1 MLVRGHASLGPGAP
15 VAHVVTVCTGGSVR
29 TRFAVLGPVRAWRG
43 DTELPLGP
51 PKQRA
56 LLALLLTEAGHPVA
70 VHEIVDALWG
80 QDPPDSAV
88 NVVQRHVGALRR
100 LLEPD
105 LPAGGASRRLVRG
118 SGGYRLDV
126 DPDSLDLLRFRA
138 LRQRAE
144 QAVRDGEPPTATG
157 LLIEALALW
166 RGPAASGIAAE
177 VRSHPA
183 FTALDGEHLAA
194 VKEAAELALEAGPGL
209 GARVLVTLRQA
220 AAQHPL
226 DEGLQARLIL
236 VLAATGHQ
244 AEALDVHRTVRTRL
258 ADELGVRPG
267 PELQAALQRV
277 LGHTH
282 AQSAA
287 TPSGDAGSAEDA
299 EGTAQQ
305 DAVATIRPAQL
316 PVDLPAFTGRRGEL
330 ARVRELLCAS
340 DAPASTVVISAIG
353 GMAGVGKTTLAVHW
367 AHSVADRFP
376 DGQLYVNLR
385 GFHPSG
391 SIMSAAEAIR
401 SFLDAFGVP
410 GHRIPA
416 GLDAQAALYRS
427 LLADRR
433 VLIVLDNARDTE
445 HVRPLLPGAPGCLVV
460 VTSRNQLYGLVAGE
474 GAHSLTL
481 DVLTEAEAREFLARR
496 LGGERIAH
504 EPDAVAEIITLCGRL
519 PLALAVVSARAVVN
533 PAFPLASIAAELS
546 ESEDSLDA
554 FAGEAPAADA
564 RSAFS
569 WSYQL
574 LSPAAARV
582 FRLFA
587 LHPGPDCSLAA
598 VASLAGQR
606 VGQVRPVM
614 AELARAHLISE
625 PLPGRYGCHELLRA
639 YAAELGR
646 AHDSAQELEAAR
658 RRMLDHY
665 LHSAHAAD
673 SVLMP
678 TRDSIQLR
686 PHTVGVTVPRLPDQA
701 AAAEWLETNRSVV
714 LATIEQ
720 DARHGSG
727 EHSWQLALV
736 LELYLDRGGRWSEQ
750 LDAQTRAVEAAQ
762 RLGDISGQAFAHRA
776 LGFVSG
782 RLGRS
787 DEADA
792 HMARAL
798 ELFGE
803 TGDRV
808 GLSRTHRRLAFL
820 ANGRGRHEEAL
831 DHYAEASALC
841 RAAGRRNDEAGIA
854 NEVGWTY
861 ILMGKYED
869 ALTEC
874 GHAVAAHRETGDR
887 NGEAA
892 ALDSLGYAHHH
903 LRDHERALECY
914 EQALRLYRE
923 IRDRYLEADTLVH
936 IGDSHREADQDT
948 QAESAWREA
957 LGILD
962 EIGHPDAEHVRHR
975 LTDLAEPDRSR
986 RQ

>member
-1 MLVRGHASLGPGAP
+1 M
-15 VAHVVTVCTGGSVR
+15 R

-43 DTELPLGP
+43 DTELALGP

-105 LPAGGASRRLVRG
+105 LPAGDQSRWLVRG
-118 SGGYRLDV
+118 SGGYRLEV
-126 DPDSLDLLRFRA
+126 EPDDLDLLRFRA
-138 LRQRAE
+138 LRQ
-144 QAVRDGEPPTATG
+144 QAAQADQPPVATG

-177 VRSHPA
+177 VRCHPA
-183 FTALDGEHLAA
+183 FAALDGEHLAA

-244 AEALDVHRTVRTRL
+244 AEALDVHRGVRTRL
-258 ADELGVRPG
+258 ADELGVQPG
-267 PELQAALQRV
+267 PELQAALRRV
-277 LGHTH
+277 LARDH
-282 AQSAA
+282 AVQASTQPAEGAEEAA
-287 TPSGDAGSAEDA
+287 DA
-299 EGTAQQ
+299 EAAQP
-305 DAVATIRPAQL
+305 DGVATIRPAQL
-316 PVDLPAFTGRRGEL
+316 PVDLPAFTGRRSEL
-330 ARVRELLCAS
+330 AHVQALLPTS
-340 DAPASTVVISAIG
+340 EVPASTVVISAIG

-410 GHRIPA
+410 GQRIPA

-481 DVLTEAEAREFLARR
+481 DVLTEAEAREFLSRR
-496 LGGERIAH
+496 LGAERIAN

-546 ESEDSLDA
+546 DSEDSLDA
-554 FAGEAPAADA
+554 FAGEAPVADA

-574 LSPAAARV
+574 LSPEAARV

-587 LHPGPDCSLAA
+587 LHPGPDCTLAA
-598 VASLAGQR
+598 VASLAGLR

-614 AELARAHLISE
+614 GELARAHLISE

-646 AHDSAQELEAAR
+646 THDSAQELETAR

-665 LHSAHAAD
+665 LHTAHAAD

-686 PHTVGVTVPRLPDQA
+686 PHTAGVTLPRLPDRA
-701 AAAEWLETNRSVV
+701 AAAAWLETNRSVV
-714 LATIEQ
+714 LAAIEQ

-736 LELYLDRGGRWSEQ
+736 LELYLDRRGRWSEQ
-750 LDAQTRAVEAAQ
+750 LDAQTTAVEAAR

-776 LGFVSG
+776 LGFVCG
-782 RLGRS
+782 RLGRP
-787 DEADA
+787 DEADV
-792 HMARAL
+792 HLARAL

-803 TGDRV
+803 IGDRV
-808 GLSRTHRRLAFL
+808 GRSRTHRRLAFL
-820 ANGRGRHEEAL
+820 ANGRGRHEDAL
-831 DHYAEASALC
+831 DHYSEASALC
-841 RAAGRRNDEAGIA
+841 RAAGRRDGEAGIA

-874 GHAVAAHRETGDR
+874 GLAVAAHRETGDR

-903 LRDHERALECY
+903 LGDHERALECY

-923 IRDRYLEADTLVH
+923 VRDRYLEADTLVH
-936 IGDSHREADQDT
+936 IGDTRRAAHQDT
-948 QAESAWREA
+948 EAALAWREA

-962 EIGHPDAEHVRHR
+962 EIGHPDAADVRRR
-975 LTDLAEPDRSR
+975 LTELPEPDRSR

>member
-1 MLVRGHASLGPGAP
+1 MLGRGRAPRGPGAW
-15 VAHVVTVCTGGSVR
+15 AAQVVTVGTGGSVR
-29 TRFAVLGPVRAWRG
+29 TRFSVLGPVRAWRG
-43 DTELPLGP
+43 DTELALGP

-105 LPAGGASRRLVRG
+105 LPAGGDSRRLVRG
-118 SGGYRLDV
+118 SGGYRLEV
-126 DPDSLDLLRFRA
+126 DPDDLDLLRFRA
-138 LRQRAE
+138 LRR
-144 QAVRDGEPPTATG
+144 QAARDGQPPSATG

-166 RGPAASGIAAE
+166 RGPAASGIAPE

-183 FTALDGEHLAA
+183 FTALDGEHLAV

-258 ADELGVRPG
+258 ADELGVQPG

-277 LGHTH
+277 LGHGH
-282 AQSAA
+282 ALRAS
-287 TPSGDAGSAEDA
+287 TSSGGVGPAVPVEGA
-299 EGTAQQ
+299 EGAARPG
-305 DAVATIRPAQL
+305 AVATIRPAQL
-316 PVDLPAFTGRRGEL
+316 PVDLPAFTGRRSEL
-330 ARVRELLCAS
+330 AHVQELLCAS
-340 DAPASTVVISAIG
+340 DASASTVVISAIG

-410 GHRIPA
+410 GQRIPA
-416 GLDAQAALYRS
+416 GLDAQSALYRS

-481 DVLTEAEAREFLARR
+481 DVLTEAEAREFLSRR
-496 LGGERIAH
+496 LGAERIAH

-533 PAFPLASIAAELS
+533 PAFPLASIAAELCD
-546 ESEDSLDA
+546 SEDSLDA

-598 VASLAGQR
+598 VASLVGQR

-625 PLPGRYGCHELLRA
+625 PLPGRYGCHELLRT

-646 AHDSAQELEAAR
+646 AQDTAQELEAAR

-673 SVLMP
+673 SLLMP
-678 TRDSIQLR
+678 SRDRVQLR
-686 PHTVGVTVPRLPDQA
+686 PHTAGVTVPRLPDQA
-701 AAAEWLETNRSVV
+701 AAVDWLETNRSVV
-714 LATIEQ
+714 LAAIEQ
-720 DARHGSG
+720 DARHGGG
-727 EHSWQLALV
+727 EHSWQLASV
-736 LELYLDRGGRWSEQ
+736 LELYLDRGGRWPEQ
-750 LDAQTRAVEAAQ
+750 LDAQTTAVEAAQ
-762 RLGDISGQAFAHRA
+762 RLGDIRGQALAHLA

-782 RLGRS
+782 RIERP

-792 HMARAL
+792 HLSRAL
-798 ELFGE
+798 ELFGDI
-803 TGDRV
+803 GDRA
-808 GLSRTHRRLAFL
+808 GRSRTHRRLAFL
-820 ANGRGRHEEAL
+820 ANGRGRHEAAL

-841 RAAGRRNDEAGIA
+841 RAAGKRNDEAGIA

-869 ALTEC
+869 ALIEC
-874 GHAVAAHRETGDR
+874 GLAVSAHRETGDR

-903 LRDHERALECY
+903 LRDHDRALECY

-923 IRDRYLEADTLVH
+923 VRDRYLEADTLVH
-936 IGDSHREADQDT
+936 IGDTRRAAHQDT
-948 QAESAWREA
+948 RAALAWREA

-962 EIGHPDAEHVRHR
+962 EIGHPEAADVRRR
-975 LTDLAEPDRSR
+975 LTDLAEPDRSP
-986 RQ
+986 QQ

>member
-1 MLVRGHASLGPGAP
+1 M
-15 VAHVVTVCTGGSVR
+15 R

-43 DTELPLGP
+43 ETELALGP

-100 LLEPD
+100 LLEPE
-105 LPAGGASRRLVRG
+105 LPAGGQSRWLLRG
-118 SGGYRLDV
+118 SGGYRLEV
-126 DPDSLDLLRFRA
+126 APDDLDLLRFRA
-138 LRQRAE
+138 LRQRAA
-144 QAVRDGEPPTATG
+144 QDFQPPTATG

-166 RGPAASGIAAE
+166 RGPAASGIAPE

-258 ADELGVRPG
+258 ADELGVQPG

-277 LGHTH
+277 LGHTR
-282 AQSAA
+282 
-287 TPSGDAGSAEDA
+287 TPGAVKPSRGARPAEPGEDA
-299 EGTAQQ
+299 EGVSEP

-316 PVDLPAFTGRRGEL
+316 PVDLPAFTGRRSEL
-330 ARVRELLCAS
+330 ARVQELLPGS
-340 DAPASTVVISAIG
+340 DASTPTVVISAIG

-410 GHRIPA
+410 GQRIPA

-460 VTSRNQLYGLVAGE
+460 VTSRSQLYGLVAGE

-481 DVLTEAEAREFLARR
+481 DVLTEAEAREFLSRR
-496 LGGERIAH
+496 LGAERIAD
-504 EPDAVAEIITLCGRL
+504 ESDAVTEIITLCGRL

-546 ESEDSLDA
+546 DSENSLDA

-614 AELARAHLISE
+614 GELARAHLISE
-625 PLPGRYGCHELLRA
+625 ALPGRYGCHELLRA
-639 YAAELGR
+639 YAAELAR
-646 AHDSAQELEAAR
+646 TQDTAQELETAR
-658 RRMLDHY
+658 RRLLDHY

-673 SVLMP
+673 SLLMP
-678 TRDSIQLR
+678 SRDRVQLR
-686 PHTVGVTVPRLPDQA
+686 PHTAGVTVPRLPDRA
-701 AAAEWLETNRSVV
+701 AAAEWLESNRSAV
-714 LATIEQ
+714 LAAIEQ
-720 DARHGSG
+720 DARHGGG
-727 EHSWQLALV
+727 EHSWQLASV
-736 LELYLDRGGRWSEQ
+736 LELHLDRGGRWPEQ
-750 LDAQTRAVEAAQ
+750 LDVQTTAVEAAQ
-762 RLGDISGQAFAHRA
+762 RLGDIPGQAFAHLA

-782 RLGRS
+782 RLDRP

-792 HMARAL
+792 HLSRAL

-803 TGDRV
+803 IGDLAGR
-808 GLSRTHRRLAFL
+808 SRTLRRLAFL
-820 ANGRGRHEEAL
+820 ANGRGRHEDAL

-874 GHAVAAHRETGDR
+874 GLAVSAHQETGDR
-887 NGEAA
+887 NCEAA

-903 LRDHERALECY
+903 LNDHERALDCY

-936 IGDSHREADQDT
+936 IGDTHRAAHRDT
-948 QAESAWREA
+948 RAALAWREA

-962 EIGHPDAEHVRHR
+962 EIGHPDAEQVRRR
-975 LTDLAEPDRSR
+975 LTDLDEPDRSP